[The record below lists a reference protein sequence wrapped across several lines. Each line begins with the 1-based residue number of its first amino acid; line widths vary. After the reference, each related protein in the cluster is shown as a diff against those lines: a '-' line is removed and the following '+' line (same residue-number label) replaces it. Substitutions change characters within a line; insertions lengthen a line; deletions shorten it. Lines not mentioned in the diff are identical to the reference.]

1 MKKLGNEKPNAI
13 NIATANLFVIV
24 TTLKTEYKNSLLKS
38 SADTVGFC
46 IDDCGALFD

>member
-13 NIATANLFVIV
+13 NIATANLVVIV
-24 TTLKTEYKNSLLKS
+24 TKSLLKW